1 MTILEEIGN
10 LALPTIFCL
19 NKVDLIDFKKIKNEI
34 SKSLVSLD
42 FAKYIPILPLIAKT

>member
-1 MTILEEIGN
+1 MTILEEINN

-19 NKVDLIDFKKIKNEI
+19 NKTDLINNKKIKTEI

-42 FAKYIPILPLIAKT
+42 FAKYIPILPLVAKT

>member
-19 NKVDLIDFKKIKNEI
+19 NKTDLINTKRIKTEI
-34 SKSLVSLD
+34 TKASSLLD
-42 FAKYIPILPLIAKT
+42 FAKYIPILPLVAQT